1 MASRLPTPYA
11 SSRELR
17 GFDPLTELHR
27 EMNRLFD
34 TMFSGGPG
42 GALASGSGAG
52 PGFMQ
57 PPRLDVRED
66 ERELC
71 ISVDLPGVSPS
82 DVDVQLD
89 GDLLTVSGEKKGES
103 GDEQRRGYHVMERG
117 WGRFQ
122 RTVQLPFAPDPDQV
136 RADCKHGVLT
146 IRLPKQAQLERSRR
160 IPIGTGAGQ
169 PAMGAGAGQ
178 PAEVAPRMPGSEP
191 PGAAGETDTGGP
203 NLHH

>member
-42 GALASGSGAG
+42 SALSSGSGAG
-52 PGFMQ
+52 PGFMH

-71 ISVDLPGVSPS
+71 ITVDLPGVSPS
-82 DVDVQLD
+82 DVDVRLD
-89 GDLLTVSGEKKGES
+89 GDLLTVSGEKKSES
-103 GDEQRRGYHVMERG
+103 SDEQPHGYHVMERG

-122 RTVQLPFAPDPDQV
+122 RTVQLPFVPDPDQV
-136 RADCKHGVLT
+136 RADCEHGVLT

-160 IPIGTGAGQ
+160 IQVGTGSGQPATGTGAQESTGD
-169 PAMGAGAGQ
+169 
-178 PAEVAPRMPGSEP
+178 APRVTGGEP
-191 PGAAGETDTGGP
+191 PGAAGETGTGGP
-203 NLHH
+203 NVHH

>member
-34 TMFSGGPG
+34 TMFSGAPG
-42 GALASGSGAG
+42 GALSSGSGAG

-57 PPRLDVRED
+57 PPRLDVSED
-66 ERELC
+66 EREMC

-82 DVDVQLD
+82 DVDVRLD
-89 GDLLTVSGEKKGES
+89 GDLLTVSGEKRSEG

-122 RTVQLPFAPDPDQV
+122 RTVQLPFSPDPDQV
-136 RADCKHGVLT
+136 RADCEHGVLT

-160 IPIGTGAGQ
+160 IQVGTGGGRPATGAGVQ
-169 PAMGAGAGQ
+169 EATEVTPSGPGQ
-178 PAEVAPRMPGSEP
+178 QA
-191 PGAAGETDTGGP
+191 PGAAGETGAGGTSV
-203 NLHH
+203 HH

>member
-1 MASRLPTPYA
+1 
-11 SSRELR
+11 
-17 GFDPLTELHR
+17 
-27 EMNRLFD
+27 
-34 TMFSGGPG
+34 
-42 GALASGSGAG
+42 
-52 PGFMQ
+52 
-57 PPRLDVRED
+57 
-66 ERELC
+66 
-71 ISVDLPGVSPS
+71 
-82 DVDVQLD
+82 
-89 GDLLTVSGEKKGES
+89 
-103 GDEQRRGYHVMERG
+103 MERG

-136 RADCKHGVLT
+136 RADCEHGVLT

>member
-1 MASRLPTPYA
+1 MASRLPTPYS

-27 EMNRLFD
+27 EMNRLFEG
-34 TMFSGGPG
+34 MFSGGPG
-42 GALASGSGAG
+42 GALSSGSGAG

-82 DVDVQLD
+82 DVDVRLD
-89 GDLLTVSGEKKGES
+89 GDLLTVSGEKKSEGR
-103 GDEQRRGYHVMERG
+103 DEPRRGYHVMERG

-122 RTVQLPFAPDPDQV
+122 RSVQLPFAPDPEQV
-136 RADCKHGVLT
+136 HADCEHGVLT

-160 IPIGTGAGQ
+160 IPIGGGAGRQ
-169 PAMGAGAGQ
+169 AVGAGPQQATEAPPRTPGQ
-178 PAEVAPRMPGSEP
+178 EQS
-191 PGAAGETDTGGP
+191 GAAGETAGEP
-203 NLHH
+203 NVHH

>member
-1 MASRLPTPYA
+1 MASRLPTPYS

-34 TMFSGGPG
+34 SMFSGGPG
-42 GALASGSGAG
+42 GALSSGSGAG

-82 DVDVQLD
+82 DVEI
-89 GDLLTVSGEKKGES
+89 G
-103 GDEQRRGYHVMERG
+103 RAHV
-117 WGRFQ
+117 
-122 RTVQLPFAPDPDQV
+122 
-136 RADCKHGVLT
+136 
-146 IRLPKQAQLERSRR
+146 
-160 IPIGTGAGQ
+160 
-169 PAMGAGAGQ
+169 
-178 PAEVAPRMPGSEP
+178 
-191 PGAAGETDTGGP
+191 
-203 NLHH
+203 